1 MIRKS
6 LFALAASLMT
16 LGAFSS
22 TVAVMSVGGA
32 GTAQVA

>member
-1 MIRKS
+1 MFRNS

-22 TVAVMSVGGA
+22 TVAVMTVGGA
-32 GTAQVA
+32 STVQVA